1 MLVILPLLA
10 GSGTDLESLEVLVV
24 KGTFG
29 FGAVLAVG
37 AVVLRQMFSVVA
49 ATRSSETFV
58 AAALL
63 VAVGMG
69 AAADKLGLSAPTGA
83 FAAGVL
89 LADSQYRQQIEADIS
104 HSKGSF
110 SESSS

>member
-1 MLVILPLLA
+1 VPTCPLLQDIAVAPLLVILPLLA
-10 GSGTDLESLEVLVV
+10 GSGTDFESLEVLVV

-69 AAADKLGLSAPTGA
+69 AAKAYEVGGA
-83 FAAGVL
+83 
-89 LADSQYRQQIEADIS
+89 
-104 HSKGSF
+104 
-110 SESSS
+110 